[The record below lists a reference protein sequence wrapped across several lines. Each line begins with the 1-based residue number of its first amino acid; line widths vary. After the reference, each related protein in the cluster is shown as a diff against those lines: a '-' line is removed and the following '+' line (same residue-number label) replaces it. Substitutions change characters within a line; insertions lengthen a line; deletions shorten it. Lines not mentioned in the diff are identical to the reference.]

1 MWTLVVNTSLT
12 HLEHYCSTWLSRGQL
27 QLASVYLKETR
38 FAPEVSV
45 VTAPVAAVCN
55 LIVSA
60 LLWKEIGKFK
70 KRFCYVNFISPFS
83 LECWVKNNS
92 HEVCIFSFLFPAP
105 QKPQLLM
112 FQKLATSHDEQ
123 PQSTFPEGREFN
135 TLFHIKSSFSNSLKF
150 KRL

>member
-1 MWTLVVNTSLT
+1 MWTLVVNTSLA

-27 QLASVYLKETR
+27 QLASVCLKETR

-45 VTAPVAAVCN
+45 VTAPIAAVCN

-70 KRFCYVNFISPFS
+70 KRFCSVNFISPFS

-105 QKPQLLM
+105 QKPQLWCFRSLPHLTM
-112 FQKLATSHDEQ
+112 SNHRAHFL
-123 PQSTFPEGREFN
+123 REENLIPYFI
-135 TLFHIKSSFSNSLKF
+135 LRAVFLIH
-150 KRL
+150 